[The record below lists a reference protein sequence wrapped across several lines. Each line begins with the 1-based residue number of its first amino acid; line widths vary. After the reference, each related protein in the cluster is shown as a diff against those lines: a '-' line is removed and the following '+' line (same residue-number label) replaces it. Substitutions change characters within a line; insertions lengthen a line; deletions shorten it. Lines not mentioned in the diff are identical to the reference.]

1 MENRKRSSGFFTF
14 SRFET
19 GIWIMIIIRFLGFF
33 SFAVSGPYF
42 MLYLSRDRGLT
53 LTLAGMLVAFSGL
66 GSAFSQV
73 LGGVFTDRFGRR
85 RTILLFYGL
94 GTLINIVLT
103 VMIAASTTMWLFAS
117 VYIISGLV
125 WGMTQP
131 AVTAVI
137 TDLAP
142 REKLT
147 EAFGLAQIVANVG
160 WIFGPLLGGYMYGHY
175 SFTYIM
181 AITIVTN
188 AFSFLLALTT
198 LHDSFTGS
206 KVKTD
211 WRNTFSFKGD
221 TAILSCLIL
230 NMLVFVVYPQITNT
244 YSVFTVDR
252 LGFTTT
258 QYGLLMTINAVILV
272 VLQHPVTR
280 LVDVR
285 LGDKN
290 ALVWGSILFGAG
302 FLSFSWITGFGWS
315 VAAIV
320 IFTAGEMLFV
330 PSATSIVGKLAGAE
344 QRGRY
349 MGILGTSTGIGIAI
363 GPLMGGALLDAS
375 GNVPLVMWGPTAA
388 ITFIAAIGYLRW
400 FSVYK
405 KRLQ

>member
-1 MENRKRSSGFFTF
+1 MLNRKIFSGFFTF
-14 SRFET
+14 SHFEA

-53 LTLAGMLVAFSGL
+53 LTFAGMLVALSGL

-94 GTLINIVLT
+94 GTLLNIVLT
-103 VMIAASTTMWLFAS
+103 LMVANSTAIWLFGA
-117 VYIISGLV
+117 VYIVSGLV

-142 REKLT
+142 KEKLT

-160 WIFGPLLGGYMYGHY
+160 WIFGPLLGGYMYSHY
-175 SFTYIM
+175 SFTYII
-181 AITIVTN
+181 AITIFTS
-188 AFSFLLALTT
+188 AFSFLLALTA
-198 LHDSFTGS
+198 LHDSFIGN
-206 KVKTD
+206 KVKTNRRD
-211 WRNTFSFKGD
+211 AFSFRGD
-221 TAILSCLIL
+221 NALLTYLLL
-230 NMLVFVVYPQITNT
+230 NMLVFIVYPLISNT
-244 YSVFTVDR
+244 FSVFTVDR
-252 LGFTTT
+252 LGFTTM
-258 QYGLLMTINAVILV
+258 QYGLLMTVNAVVLV

-280 LVDVR
+280 LVDIR

-290 ALVWGSILFGAG
+290 ALVWGSILFVAAY
-302 FLSFSWITGFGWS
+302 LSFGWITGYGWS
-315 VAAIV
+315 FAAIV

-330 PSATSIVGKLAGAE
+330 PSASSTVGRLAGPE

-349 MGILGTSTGIGIAI
+349 MGILGTSTGIGNAI
-363 GPLMGGALLDAS
+363 GPLLGGVLLDVS
-375 GNVPLVMWGPTAA
+375 GSNQIVMWAP
-388 ITFIAAIGYLRW
+388 IAAIIFAAALGYLRW
-400 FSVYK
+400 FSAYK
-405 KRLQ
+405 ERLQ

>member
-1 MENRKRSSGFFTF
+1 
-14 SRFET
+14 
-19 GIWIMIIIRFLGFF
+19 MIIIRFLGFF

-53 LTLAGMLVAFSGL
+53 LTMAGMLVAFSGL

-73 LGGVFTDRFGRR
+73 LGGIFTDRFGRR
-85 RTILLFYGL
+85 RMILLFYGL
-94 GTLINIVLT
+94 GTVINIVLT
-103 VMIAASTTMWLFAS
+103 VMVAASTTMWLFAS
-117 VYIISGLV
+117 TYIISGLV

-142 REKLT
+142 KEKLT

-160 WIFGPLLGGYMYGHY
+160 WIFGPLLGGYMYDHY

-188 AFSFLLALTT
+188 AFSFILALTT

-206 KVKTD
+206 KVKKD
-211 WRNTFSFKGD
+211 RRNTFSFKGD
-221 TAILSCLIL
+221 MSVLYCLIL

-244 YSVFTVDR
+244 YSVFAVDR

-272 VLQHPVTR
+272 VLQHPITR
-280 LVDVR
+280 LVDIQ

-290 ALVWGSILFGAG
+290 ALVWGSILFGAS
-302 FLSFSWITGFGWS
+302 FLSFSWITSFGWS
-315 VAAIV
+315 VVAII

-330 PSATSIVGKLAGAE
+330 PSATSIIGKLAGAE

-349 MGILGTSTGIGIAI
+349 MGILGTSTGIGIAL
-363 GPLMGGALLDAS
+363 GPMLGGALLDAS
-375 GNVPLVMWGPTAA
+375 SSVPLVIWGPIAA
-388 ITFIAAIGYLRW
+388 ITFVAALGYLRW

-405 KRLQ
+405 KKLQ

>member
-1 MENRKRSSGFFTF
+1 MENRKRTSGFFTF
-14 SRFET
+14 SRFEM

-33 SFAVSGPYF
+33 SFAVSGPYI

-73 LGGVFTDRFGRR
+73 FGGAFTDRFGRKQ
-85 RTILLFYGL
+85 TILLFYGL
-94 GTLINIVLT
+94 CTLLSLLLT
-103 VMIAASTTMWLFAS
+103 LMVAVSSSMWLFAT
-117 VYIISGLV
+117 VYIISGMA

-206 KVKTD
+206 KVKTS

-221 TAILSCLIL
+221 TAVIFCLIL

-290 ALVWGSILFGAG
+290 ALVWGCILFGAG
-302 FLSFSWITGFGWS
+302 FLSFSWITSFGWS

-330 PSATSIVGKLAGAE
+330 PSATSIVGKLAGVE

-349 MGILGTSTGIGIAI
+349 MGILGTSTGIGTAI
-363 GPLMGGALLDAS
+363 GPLLGGALLDAS
-375 GNVPLVMWGPTAA
+375 GDIPLLMWGPIAA
-388 ITFIAAIGYLRW
+388 ITFVAAIGYFQW
-400 FSVYK
+400 FSAYK
-405 KRLQ
+405 KRP